1 MPRTPLTVGLVA
13 LALLE
18 APAIGADPDCVR
30 TRWLLELRRIDDIDE
45 GIANPYAETWLA
57 EGVLEPAGEA
67 GPETMALRVRS
78 GPEGEVVYAT
88 VDALAIE
95 SSESCRGER
104 TCVAGPRTT
113 DGGKD
118 FALYEGTMP
127 DGDLSEEEEQAGAEP
142 PPLLV
147 EVGIQNV
154 WIVAPSATGKYTVQ
168 YEVVEAVEY

>member
-1 MPRTPLTVGLVA
+1 MPRSPVVTGLLA
-13 LALLE
+13 LCLLE

-30 TRWLLELRRIDDIDE
+30 TRWVLELVRLDDIDE
-45 GIANPYAETWLA
+45 GIANPYADSWLL
-57 EGVLEPAGEA
+57 EGTLEPAGEA
-67 GPETMALRVRS
+67 GPETLALRVRT
-78 GPEGEVVYAT
+78 GPDGDVTYAT

-95 SSESCRGER
+95 SSESCRGEL

-118 FALYEGTMP
+118 FILYEGTMP
-127 DGDLSEEEEQAGAEP
+127 DGDLSEADEQAGAEP

-168 YEVVEAVEY
+168 YEVVEAVEI